1 MTQNSRQYVF
11 SSIIQ
16 ICSMSLEKLSMS
28 RMQSPMGS
36 LSPLTHSAPWLMVMK
51 SFPAMPMMHAIAE
64 TTKVKTILNL
74 VVSLSIASVF
84 TVTIL
89 FGSDVQI
96 SA

>member
-1 MTQNSRQYVF
+1 MTQNSRLYVF

-16 ICSMSLEKLSMS
+16 ICSKSLEKLSMS

-36 LSPLTHSAPWLMVMK
+36 LLPLTHSALWMTVMK
-51 SFPAMPMMHAIAE
+51 PFPTIPMMHSIAE
-64 TTKVKTILNL
+64 TTKVKMILNL
-74 VVSLSIASVF
+74 VGSLSIASVF